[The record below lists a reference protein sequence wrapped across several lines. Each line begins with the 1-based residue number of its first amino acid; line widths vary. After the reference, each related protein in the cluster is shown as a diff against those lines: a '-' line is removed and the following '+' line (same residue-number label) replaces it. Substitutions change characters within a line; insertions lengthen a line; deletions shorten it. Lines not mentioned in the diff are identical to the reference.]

1 LRKSFWVLIF
11 LVMMISAAL
20 PCFAE
25 SQPVDV
31 LVNGQPVVSD
41 VPSFLDTDLNRTFVP
56 VRFVS
61 QALGASVDWDPVNQ
75 QVIISWS
82 GNRILLPINSST
94 ATIQSIDNTSND
106 VVLDAPA
113 LIVDDRTMVPLRFV
127 SEVLG
132 AEVVWVPLT
141 GSAPG
146 RVEITYKQDQPDQ
159 SENVVIIIDF
169 VFLPAEITISKGETV
184 TWINQDSAPHTAT
197 GSAFDSGFMG
207 KDATFSFTFNEAGTF
222 DYICTYHPYMKGK
235 VIVN

>member
-1 LRKSFWVLIF
+1 MRKRIWVLLF
-11 LVMMISAAL
+11 LVMFISAVL
-20 PCFAE
+20 PGFAE
-25 SQPVDV
+25 TRNVDV

-61 QALGASVDWDPVNQ
+61 QALGASVDWDAAMQ

-82 GNRILLPINSST
+82 GNRILLPVQSNV
-94 ATIQSIDNTSND
+94 ATIQRANNTIEK
-106 VVLDAPA
+106 VTLDASA
-113 LIVDDRTMVPLRFV
+113 RIVSDRTMVPLRFV

-132 AEVVWVPLT
+132 AEVVWVPLS
-141 GSAPG
+141 GSVPG
-146 RVEITYKQDQPDQ
+146 RVEITYNQNQPGP
-159 SENVVIIIDF
+159 SEKVVIIKDF
-169 VFLPAEITISKGETV
+169 VFLPAEIIISKGETV

-197 GSAFDSGFMG
+197 GSGFDSGYMG
-207 KDATFSFTFNEAGTF
+207 MGATFKFTFNEAGTF

>member
-1 LRKSFWVLIF
+1 MRKYFWVLIF

-82 GNRILLPINSST
+82 GNRILLPIFANE
-94 ATIQSIDNTSND
+94 ATIERADSTINKVT
-106 VVLDAPA
+106 LDAA
-113 LIVDDRTMVPLRFV
+113 AIIVNDRTMVPLRFV

-146 RVEITYKQDQPDQ
+146 RVEITYKQDQPNQ
-159 SENVVIIIDF
+159 SENVVIIKDF

-197 GSAFDSGFMG
+197 GSGFDSGFMG